1 MAASLPLKR
10 AKHREAFVRAAQR
23 AAAADARLD
32 EVDVM
37 RVVAALKERLKFSEA
52 RAARAE
58 ASNAALRDSPG
69 GGGDRSS
76 KMLEAAFEKLREDYE
91 KRPRGA
97 RARAARDARARRYVD
112 NGWRDEGF
120 ESPVEKECVD
130 WINTKPDCSLEVV
143 LKHNPDLAEKLK
155 HGKPTN
161 WALKKDW
168 ERQQDQ
174 RRGKF
179 I

>member
-1 MAASLPLKR
+1 ML
-10 AKHREAFVRAAQR
+10 F
-23 AAAADARLD
+23 
-32 EVDVM
+32 
-37 RVVAALKERLKFSEA
+37 RVISQPNSGPTPMGITFTQYSTCFSH
-52 RAARAE
+52 
-58 ASNAALRDSPG
+58 NIQ
-69 GGGDRSS
+69 
-76 KMLEAAFEKLREDYE
+76 K
-91 KRPRGA
+91 
-97 RARAARDARARRYVD
+97 YVD
-112 NGWRDEGF
+112 HGWRDEGF

>member
-1 MAASLPLKR
+1 ML
-10 AKHREAFVRAAQR
+10 F
-23 AAAADARLD
+23 
-32 EVDVM
+32 
-37 RVVAALKERLKFSEA
+37 RVISQPNSGPTPMGITFTQYSTCFSH
-52 RAARAE
+52 
-58 ASNAALRDSPG
+58 NIQ
-69 GGGDRSS
+69 
-76 KMLEAAFEKLREDYE
+76 
-91 KRPRGA
+91 KRPHGA
-97 RARAARDARARRYVD
+97 RARAVPNARPRRYVD

>member
-1 MAASLPLKR
+1 MLR
-10 AKHREAFVRAAQR
+10 GVRAG
-23 AAAADARLD
+23 AAGRGGAAG
-32 EVDVM
+32 VGI
-37 RVVAALKERLKFSEA
+37 ERQDGPA
-52 RAARAE
+52 
-58 ASNAALRDSPG
+58 
-69 GGGDRSS
+69 
-76 KMLEAAFEKLREDYE
+76 
-91 KRPRGA
+91 
-97 RARAARDARARRYVD
+97 
-112 NGWRDEGF
+112 
-120 ESPVEKECVD
+120 
-130 WINTKPDCSLEVV
+130 LEVV